1 MMMSWINIMQY
12 SLTNIYFGDLVYSLE
27 GHGLSNKHLKIAV
40 DFWYPWLYWK
50 CANDDQRWELYPH

>member
-1 MMMSWINIMQY
+1 MQY
-12 SLTNIYFGDLVYSLE
+12 SLTSIYFGDLVYSLE